1 MKKRTKVII
10 GVIVALVIIAAIGG
24 GAGGNKSQ
32 TTVEPTTPQEEVKAE
47 PKNETV
53 ETTTETQEA
62 TNATEAEEPKA
73 EPEAAEPV
81 AEEPESLPSATEV
94 DSLFSGELLD
104 IVNNDGVVV
113 IKAKISTSGS
123 KEDTV
128 KKNYFNIED
137 YVKNHDMEGV
147 TEIQYWAVADMQ
159 NGEEDKVI
167 SFTVPADL
175 IERISGGRYAANQ
188 MGNDVEELW
197 IHPSLK

>member
-24 GAGGNKSQ
+24 GTGGNQSQ

-47 PKNETV
+47 PTNETV
-53 ETTTETQEA
+53 ETTTEAEEA
-62 TNATEAEEPKA
+62 TSETEAEES
-73 EPEAAEPV
+73 EAAKPV
-81 AEEPESLPSATEV
+81 TEEPESLPSPTEV
-94 DSLFSGELLD
+94 DSLNTGELLD

-113 IKAKISTSGS
+113 IKTKIKGLLDNESTINQ
-123 KEDTV
+123 
-128 KKNYFNIED
+128 NYFNIED